1 MSIFEERIFEESLFL
16 KIIFLKKMLCSK
28 RQILFSPLEK
38 FTLISSPLYKP

>member
-16 KIIFLKKMLCSK
+16 KDNIFEKMLCSK
-28 RQILFSPLEK
+28 RQILFSTLKK